1 MHPRIGPSPGADS
14 EGPVGADR
22 EQGKVSA
29 ARRPI
34 QGTVQRLGV
43 SRRGV
48 ILVTLAVLLA
58 LDAAR
63 SVYARVAFA
72 RPYRIWDPPDP
83 FARIV
88 WPPGADLPAN
98 ASLGARV
105 FAQRCAVCHGPA
117 GKGNGSA
124 AASLAPRPRDFTLGE
139 LKYRTTPAGTPPS
152 SADILR
158 TVREGLGASAM
169 PYFKDVLG
177 EDEQRA
183 VTEHVRSLMGA
194 AGPDEAPVRVPP
206 RKQADAASLRR
217 GEALYRSACASC
229 HDADLRGDGETYEDA
244 PGSRV
249 RARDLTAPWTFRGGS
264 DPGQLWLRLTTG
276 MAPGPMPSYED
287 ALGPGDRWDLV
298 NYVASKARRP
308 PWEAGGKLAGP
319 GQSPDRLRRG
329 DYLVHVEMCGLCHT
343 QIDRTGIYRE
353 EGFFLA
359 GGMRVA
365 AGAHGLFVSR
375 NLTSDVETGIGG
387 QTEAEIATTLRN
399 GRRPDRTLDPWG
411 MPWWVFHA
419 FTDED
424 ALAIATRLKAL
435 EPVKHRVPDPVE
447 LGFIET
453 VARKLASPLP
463 AVPPVGLSYGD
474 GDFADP
480 EGRPGPTRAAPAQ
493 ALVWAQRIVLA
504 LGVVL
509 TVVARSRRSA
519 TAAPR
524 SGGRRALRWLG
535 VALLAFVL
543 LFAWLVSRLPHV
555 IPAPQL
561 AAGFQA
567 AIPEPR
573 LGSLTTP
580 EQAALF
586 ARGRYLF
593 TVTSC
598 VFCHGSDGAGGSKVS
613 WKPFGT
619 LWTRNIT
626 PDGETGIGAW
636 SDAEVARAIRS
647 GISRDGRPLHWQG
660 MTWDLLSNL
669 DEEDVRAVVAYLR
682 TLPPVKKAI
691 PPPRPPAAD
700 DCAVYTFFLRGELE
714 QAGCR

>member
-1 MHPRIGPSPGADS
+1 
-14 EGPVGADR
+14 
-22 EQGKVSA
+22 
-29 ARRPI
+29 
-34 QGTVQRLGV
+34 VQPLGV
-43 SRRGV
+43 SRRRV

-63 SVYARVAFA
+63 SAYARVAFA
-72 RPYRIWDPPDP
+72 KPYRIWEPPDP
-83 FARIV
+83 FARIA
-88 WPPGADLPAN
+88 WPPGADLPKDGP
-98 ASLGARV
+98 LGARV
-105 FAQRCAVCHGPA
+105 FAQRCAVCHGPD
-117 GKGNGSA
+117 GKGNGPA
-124 AASLAPRPRDFTLGE
+124 APSLHPRPRDFTAGE
-139 LKYRTTPAGTPPS
+139 LKYRTSPAGTPPS
-152 SADILR
+152 AVDILR
-158 TVREGLGASAM
+158 TVRQGLPASAM
-169 PYFKDVLG
+169 PYFRDILG
-177 EDEQRA
+177 DGEQRA
-183 VTEHVRSLMGA
+183 VVEHVRSLMGA
-194 AGPDEAPVRVPP
+194 AGPDVAPVRVPQRVP
-206 RKQADAASLRR
+206 PDGASVRR
-217 GEALYRSACASC
+217 GQALYRSACASC
-229 HDADLRGDGETYEDA
+229 HGGDLRGGEAHDDVQ
-244 PGSRV
+244 GSHV

-264 DPGQLWLRLTTG
+264 DPEQIWLRLTTG
-276 MAPGPMPSYED
+276 ITPGPMGSFED
-287 ALGPGDRWDLV
+287 GLGPKDRWDIV
-298 NYVASKARRP
+298 NYVVSQARPP
-308 PWEAGGKLAGP
+308 PWERDGKLAGP

-329 DYLVHVEMCGLCHT
+329 DYLVHAEMCSLCHT
-343 QIDRTGIYRE
+343 QIERTGIYRE
-353 EGFFLA
+353 ESFFLA
-359 GGMRVA
+359 GGMRVG
-365 AGAHGLFVSR
+365 AGAHGRFVSR
-375 NLTSDVETGIGG
+375 NLTADVETGIGA
-387 QTEAEIATTLRN
+387 QTDAQIANTIRN

-447 LGFIET
+447 PGLVET

-463 AVPPVGLSYGD
+463 AATPVGLSYAD

-509 TVVARSRRSA
+509 TILAAARGPA
-519 TAAPR
+519 TTTPR
-524 SGGRRALRWLG
+524 TRGRRALRWFG
-535 VALLAFVL
+535 VVLLALVL

-555 IPAPQL
+555 IPAQQL
-561 AAGFQA
+561 AAAFQA
-567 AIPEPR
+567 AIPEPSPR
-573 LGSLTTP
+573 PLTTP
-580 EQAALF
+580 EQAALS

-619 LWTRNIT
+619 LWTQNIT
-626 PDGETGIGAW
+626 PDRETGIGAW